1 MNRGSSFSKS
11 PREDTLKSEKIYKIF
26 GEISK
31 YFSESQWGKLSY
43 LDKITCVCLKRN
55 YNTMSN
61 LGNGLATLPTFMR
74 NHKGAKPTCK
84 GNSDEASSHG
94 TQGSKVLKKKSLIL
108 LICGLDIKKKSKKPA
123 KKRNDPKTVA
133 GAPDKEQAG
142 RTKGPRGE
150 ASTSG
155 KKHTKISGER
165 KRKVSV
171 WSKQLREWKNLMVYE
186 EISDPEEED

>member
-1 MNRGSSFSKS
+1 
-11 PREDTLKSEKIYKIF
+11 
-26 GEISK
+26 
-31 YFSESQWGKLSY
+31 
-43 LDKITCVCLKRN
+43 
-55 YNTMSN
+55 
-61 LGNGLATLPTFMR
+61 MR

-94 TQGSKVLKKKSLIL
+94 TQDEPKKTQKRP
-108 LICGLDIKKKSKKPA
+108 KKSKKPA

-155 KKHTKISGER
+155 KKHTKISGFR

-186 EISDPEEED
+186 EISDPEEEDN

>member
-1 MNRGSSFSKS
+1 MKSLVFRKFKNGGEAELYVSQKWRHSIAGRALALRRPGRESGRSRAPGEAQARG
-11 PREDTLKSEKIYKIF
+11 IF

-61 LGNGLATLPTFMR
+61 LGF
-74 NHKGAKPTCK
+74 
-84 GNSDEASSHG
+84 
-94 TQGSKVLKKKSLIL
+94 
-108 LICGLDIKKKSKKPA
+108 
-123 KKRNDPKTVA
+123 
-133 GAPDKEQAG
+133 
-142 RTKGPRGE
+142 
-150 ASTSG
+150 
-155 KKHTKISGER
+155 R

-186 EISDPEEED
+186 EISDPEEEDN